1 MNVTVTLHTLGKQTS
16 LHEDSQLIAWECD
29 ELGRNHP
36 VAKLPPMGDL
46 YKPHYEASV
55 QEALAIWRECHWEEI
70 PVYDQNVYRD
80 RGGSLQTEAI
90 QTGTTWVLREGSP
103 LPWMSPFN
111 SEETIRG
118 EAIHRAAVADGSFQA
133 ALVAL
138 QEAWLEKALAEG
150 GQCPPPAAKP
160 VAVRPRPVATAP
172 VPAKPKSPAKVAPK
186 KVLPQLDDSRYV
198 APARA
203 AGYTVI
209 QKGEWQT
216 WHVQGS
222 FKVKGFGRKG
232 RPVTDPPLK
241 DFCLDRGICP

>member
-1 MNVTVTLHTLGKQTS
+1 MNVTITLHTLGKQVSVDEYST
-16 LHEDSQLIAWECD
+16 LISWECD

-36 VAKLPPMGDL
+36 APKLPPMGDL

-55 QEALAIWRECHWEEI
+55 QEAVAIWQGCRWEEI
-70 PVYDQNVYRD
+70 PVYGENVYRD
-80 RGGSLQTEAI
+80 RYGTVHVDPYQD
-90 QTGTTWVLREGSP
+90 GTTWVLRAGSP
-103 LPWMSPFN
+103 LPWMTPFN
-111 SEETIRG
+111 SEGTIRD

-138 QEAWLEKALAEG
+138 QEAWLTMALAEG

-160 VAVRPRPVATAP
+160 VAVRPRPVANAP
-172 VPAKPKSPAKVAPK
+172 VPTKPKKVAPK
-186 KVLPQLDDSRYV
+186 KVLPKLDDSRYV
-198 APARA
+198 EPARA

-209 QKGEWQT
+209 QKGEWNT